1 MLPYIIIIC
10 MIIALFFLL
19 KTNKLTSDNLD
30 IHDISYTIQNKIPI
44 DSNLNSNLDT
54 KLEIISNIKPSLP
67 DNLSNYVLSNY
78 KFANVADFTQT

>member
-19 KTNKLTSDNLD
+19 KTNKLTSENLH

-44 DSNLNSNLDT
+44 DTNLDS
-54 KLEIISNIKPSLP
+54 KLEIISNIKPPLP

-78 KFANVADFTQT
+78 KFANVADYADFTQT

>member
-44 DSNLNSNLDT
+44 DSKLDS
-54 KLEIISNIKPSLP
+54 KLEIISNIKPLLP